1 MFLFDMFTYAAKQQQ
16 VGRLVNILSQK
27 HSVLLL
33 IYTGIKAEKQI
44 YG

>member
-1 MFLFDMFTYAAKQQQ
+1 MFLFDMFTYAAKQQ

-27 HSVLLL
+27 HSVVLL